1 MKYFKLIQFILV
13 AILLSSCSD
22 DDDNIS
28 VPEVPEGDYKNG
40 KLVVNEGGTGTITF
54 ISDDRTKIEKSIF
67 QKENPQDDLGEFV
80 QSIFF
85 HDGLAYIISNGSNLI
100 TVVDRF
106 TFEKVGEVSSGL
118 EVPRYGTVLNGK
130 AYVTN
135 QATFG
140 SNTDDYVAVI
150 DLEDLSIETTIPMGN
165 LAEQIISFDDGIYV
179 MNAAFGEGSEI
190 SVIDPMGLTVET
202 LDVGE
207 GLNSIERRGNSIFAL
222 TSSHLSEIDLST
234 DAVVNSMDVPSAI
247 SGAKNLELTDAHFY
261 YTLENKVYRSANN
274 DDTLSDEVFISYES
288 TSDFGTMY
296 GFDVFNDGIYLTDA
310 GDFVSN
316 GSLRVYDMA
325 GNFIEEIEVE
335 LAPNSVYEN

>member
-13 AILLSSCSD
+13 ALLLSACSD
-22 DDDNIS
+22 DDDNVS
-28 VPEVPEGDYKNG
+28 VPQVPDGDYKNG
-40 KLVVNEGGTGTITF
+40 KLVVNEGGIGTVTF
-54 ISDDRTKIEKSIF
+54 ISDDRTNIEKSIF

-80 QSIFF
+80 QSMFF
-85 HDGLAYIISNGSNLI
+85 HQGLAYIISNGSNLI

-118 EVPRYGTVLNGK
+118 EVPRYGTVMNGK

-140 SNTDDYVAVI
+140 SSTDDYVAVI
-150 DLEDLSIETTIPMGN
+150 DLEDLNVENTIPMGN
-165 LAEQIISFDDGIYV
+165 IAEHIIGYDGMLYV
-179 MNAAFGEGSEI
+179 MNAAFGEGSGI
-190 SVIDPMGLTVET
+190 SVIDVAGPTVET
-202 LDVGE
+202 LEIGE
-207 GLNSIERRGNSIFAL
+207 GLNSIERRGNSIYAL
-222 TSSHLSEIDLST
+222 TNSNLSEIDLST
-234 DAVVNSMDVPSAI
+234 ATVVNSISVPSAI
-247 SGAKNLELTDAHFY
+247 SGAKNLALTDAHFY
-261 YTLENKVYRSANN
+261 YTLENDVYRSGIN
-274 DDTLSDEVFISYES
+274 DDTLSDEVFVSYES

-296 GFDVFNDGIYLTDA
+296 GFDVIDEEIYLTDA

-316 GSLRVYDMA
+316 GSLRIYDIE